1 MGVLSA
7 LVSPSHITTVA
18 SMLAVRLIM
27 HLSSCA
33 LRSSSSTCVPN
44 LLILSSFIEPDD
56 GG

>member
-44 LLILSSFIEPDD
+44 LLILSFIEPDD